1 MKLNYVL
8 REYWF
13 KNCRKILYI
22 PLYSETAVVIVAFE
36 VIGVAVTIK
45 VIWVAVA
52 EVVVA
57 GILVRVAAAAGVADG
72 VVVVDEVEIVEY

>member
-1 MKLNYVL
+1 M

-13 KNCRKILYI
+13 KNCCKIFNI
-22 PLYSETAVVIVAFE
+22 PLYSVTVVVIVAVE
-36 VIGVAVTIK
+36 VIGVAVTMK

-57 GILVRVAAAAGVADG
+57 GILVRVATAAGVADG
-72 VVVVDEVEIVEY
+72 VVVVGEVEIVEY

>member
-1 MKLNYVL
+1 M
-8 REYWF
+8 
-13 KNCRKILYI
+13 
-22 PLYSETAVVIVAFE
+22 YSVTAVVIVAVE

-52 EVVVA
+52 EVVGA

-72 VVVVDEVEIVEY
+72 VVVVNEVEIVEY